1 MATIL
6 EEICLNKRKELSE
19 AKQQRPPQQLY
30 RQVEKIMETDQPL
43 SLAKALEQSPT
54 GIIAEFKRRSPSKG
68 NINASALPTDITP
81 SYEKAGAT
89 AVSILT
95 DKKYFGGSLDDLNN
109 SRPLLGIP
117 ILRKDF
123 TIDEY
128 QIFEAKA
135 AGANAILL
143 IAACLSKQQCNDL
156 SHTARQLG
164 LDTLLE
170 IHSLQETDHIN
181 PHISIV
187 GVNNRNLHIFKTDIN
202 TSFELAD
209 KLPHNITKISE
220 SGLSDPKDIMSLR
233 ECGYKGFLM
242 GETFMKTAN
251 PAETLGNFI
260 KKLTL

>member
-6 EEICLNKRKELSE
+6 EEICLNKQKELFE
-19 AKQQRPPQQLY
+19 AKQQCPPQQLY

-43 SLAKALEQSPT
+43 SLAEALNQSST

-68 NINASALPTDITP
+68 NINVSAQPTEITP

-95 DKKYFGGSLDDLNN
+95 DNKYFGGSLTDLCN

-143 IAACLSKQQCNDL
+143 IAACLTRQQCNDL
-156 SHTARQLG
+156 AHIARQLG

-170 IHSLQETDHIN
+170 IHCAEETDHIN
-181 PHISIV
+181 PYINIV

-202 TSFELAD
+202 TSFQLAD
-209 KLPHNITKISE
+209 KLPDNITKISE
-220 SGLSDPKDIMSLR
+220 SGLSDPKDVLALKQ
-233 ECGYKGFLM
+233 CGYKGFLM
-242 GETFMKTAN
+242 GETFMKTTN
-251 PAETLGNFI
+251 PAETLSNFI